1 MRSELNID
9 DWRGDLT
16 AFDGFNGIL
25 PVAAL
30 NGATWDEIGH
40 FVCGNVAVGPDK
52 ARLPFYVPCLLQE
65 APLTEWGRKLTGK
78 DVGKQRSRRHVTFAA
93 WLVMDV
99 DGLSAVTFKQRLKEM
114 IATGCAFRVYSSWS
128 HGHENKPGVR
138 ARLILPVDKPL
149 DAAAYDRAWIG
160 LDRLMFA
167 GEVSA
172 KDASGRHLWQQ
183 QGVWSVGPDRV
194 GMAFSKKKSGA
205 VWSADAL
212 IAAAPKIQKPRLT
225 LAYRATNVPLPFD
238 ADRTNDALAKLDANI
253 YEVWI
258 DGAFWLKAAHGDA
271 AYPVWLR
278 WSMTSD
284 EAHRADEDKCMQVW
298 DGVQPRITPDQGAGA
313 LYGKARDESL
323 RIARAAGISGKW
335 DSKAKAALAYLYR
348 FHRRVY
354 DENFEGAAA

>member
-1 MRSELNID
+1 MRSELNIA

-25 PVAAL
+25 PATTL
-30 NGATWDEIGH
+30 KGATWDESGH
-40 FVCGNVAVGPDK
+40 FVCGNVAVGADK
-52 ARLPFYVPCLLQE
+52 ARLPFYVPCLLQD
-65 APLTEWGRKLTGK
+65 APLTEWGRKLTGREI
-78 DVGKQRSRRHVTFAA
+78 GKQRSRMHVTFAS

-99 DGLSAVTFKQRLKEM
+99 DGLSAATFKQRMKEL

-128 HGHENKPGVR
+128 HGRSDKPGVR

-149 DAAAYDRAWIG
+149 GATAYEQAWSG
-160 LDRLMFA
+160 LDRLIFS

-212 IAAAPKIQKPRLT
+212 IAAAPRTQKPLLT
-225 LAYRATNVPLPFD
+225 LAYSASNAPLPFD
-238 ADRTNDALAKLDANI
+238 AEKSNAALAQLDANI
-253 YEVWI
+253 REVWI
-258 DGAFWLKAAHGDA
+258 DGAFWLKAAYGDDA
-271 AYPVWLR
+271 FPIWLR
-278 WSMTSD
+278 WSMTAD
-284 EAHRADEDKCMQVW
+284 DVHRADEDKCRKVW
-298 DGVQPRITPDQGAGA
+298 DGVQPRVTPDQGAGA
-313 LYGKARDESL
+313 LYGRAKDESL
-323 RIARAAGISGKW
+323 RTARAAGISGTW
-335 DSKAKAALAYLYR
+335 DAKAKAALAYLYR